1 MVTDLLLVKLVHKHL
16 NNDIEIINGLES
28 VHPQKCMDKSKHNC
42 SFWHLGS
49 PSYGLQSL
57 FTFAA
62 AWGNTFKEAMKLATS
77 SWAHSCS
84 TRMVVVVVV
93 VVVLVVTDTLRCVL
107 PEPVAQATVGAAAG
121 SIVAVD
127 SPAILVA
134 ARSPW
139 DPWET
144 GNYSSRSL
152 HTSIRIGFYISLSNC
167 THRSWWCLPRQA
179 GFGAAGCS
187 CRGWRWRRGSRRRA
201 ARNWWWSGR
210 TEADTGQHGVFR
222 TLHLA
227 HLDTARIAPMKD
239 RASESPPVWQLCS
252 FFPEQWVL
260 CISGINKIMDWQ
272 TTTSSRILTIH
283 YQCTKLSC
291 LW

>member
-1 MVTDLLLVKLVHKHL
+1 MVTDLLLVKLVHTHL

-49 PSYGLQSL
+49 PFYGLQSL
-57 FTFAA
+57 FTFSA
-62 AWGNTFKEAMKLATS
+62 AWGT
-77 SWAHSCS
+77 H
-84 TRMVVVVVV
+84 
-93 VVVLVVTDTLRCVL
+93 
-107 PEPVAQATVGAAAG
+107 
-121 SIVAVD
+121 
-127 SPAILVA
+127 
-134 ARSPW
+134 
-139 DPWET
+139 
-144 GNYSSRSL
+144 NYSSRSL

-227 HLDTARIAPMKD
+227 HLDSLTLIAALMKD
-239 RASESPPVWQLCS
+239 RASESPPAWQLSCS
-252 FFPEQWVL
+252 LFLEQ
-260 CISGINKIMDWQ
+260 CSGSLELIKSWTGKRHWQ
-272 TTTSSRILTIH
+272 
-283 YQCTKLSC
+283 
-291 LW
+291 

>member
-1 MVTDLLLVKLVHKHL
+1 MVYNLYIHQNVW
-16 NNDIEIINGLES
+16 INR
-28 VHPQKCMDKSKHNC
+28 NITA
-42 SFWHLGS
+42 
-49 PSYGLQSL
+49 PSD
-57 FTFAA
+57 
-62 AWGNTFKEAMKLATS
+62 TS
-77 SWAHSCS
+77 DPPS
-84 TRMVVVVVV
+84 TVCRAC
-93 VVVLVVTDTLRCVL
+93 L
-107 PEPVAQATVGAAAG
+107 
-121 SIVAVD
+121 
-127 SPAILVA
+127 
-134 ARSPW
+134 RSPRHGG
-139 DPWET
+139 T
-144 GNYSSRSL
+144 HNYSSRSL

-252 FFPEQWVL
+252 FFPEQWV
-260 CISGINKIMDWQ
+260 I
-272 TTTSSRILTIH
+272 IH
-283 YQCTKLSC
+283 KNEEFSQALHITVS
-291 LW
+291 